1 MSLFTSPRF
10 QRWYHGTPVDK
21 LAQARLLQHQLGEQ
35 LLANA
40 AFKAEMEQL
49 RQRCQ
54 ALADQMQAMAMGAL
68 CTACATRADGGC
80 CSAYMADNTDSLQIL
95 INLLLGQTV
104 QLREPAD
111 SECCFLGATGCPFM
125 AKPIFCLNYNCQH
138 IHTSNEPAVLAQL
151 EQRAAAV
158 LSQQTAIE
166 SLLLER
172 LHQLL

>member
-1 MSLFTSPRF
+1 MALFTSPRF
-10 QRWYHGTPVDK
+10 QLWYNGTPAEK
-21 LAQARLLQHQLGEQ
+21 LAQARLLQQDLGEQ
-35 LLANA
+35 LLADA
-40 AFKAEMEQL
+40 AFTDELEQL
-49 RQRCQ
+49 RHRCQ
-54 ALADQMQAMAMGAL
+54 ALTDQMQAMAMGIL

-95 INLLLGQTV
+95 INLLLEQTV

-111 SECCFLGATGCPFM
+111 SECCFLGPTGCPFM
-125 AKPIFCLNYNCQH
+125 AKPIFCLNYNCHH
-138 IHTSNEPAVLAQL
+138 IQTGNEPAVLALL

-172 LHQLL
+172 LRQLL

>member
-1 MSLFTSPRF
+1 MSLFTSSRF
-10 QRWYHGTPVDK
+10 QHWYHGTPAEK
-21 LAQARLLQHQLGEQ
+21 LAQARLLQQELGEQ
-35 LLANA
+35 LFADTAIKAALAQ
-40 AFKAEMEQL
+40 M
-49 RQRCQ
+49 RHHCQ
-54 ALADQMQAMAMGAL
+54 ALSDQMQAMAMGVL
-68 CTACATRADGGC
+68 CTTCAARADGGC

-95 INLLLGQTV
+95 INLLLGQAV

-125 AKPIFCLNYNCQH
+125 AKPIFCLNYNCHH
-138 IHTSNEPAVLAQL
+138 IQTGSNPDALILL

-172 LHQLL
+172 VRRLP

>member
-10 QRWYHGTPVDK
+10 QRWYHGTPVEK

-40 AFKAEMEQL
+40 AFKAELAQL
-49 RQRCQ
+49 RHHCQ
-54 ALADQMQAMAMGAL
+54 ALSDQMQAMAMGAL
-68 CTACATRADGGC
+68 CKACATRADGGC

-111 SECCFLGATGCPFM
+111 NECCFLGATGCPFI
-125 AKPIFCLNYNCQH
+125 AKPIFCLNYNCQQ
-138 IHTSNEPAVLAQL
+138 IHTGSAPAALALL

-158 LSQQTAIE
+158 LSQQTQIE

-172 LHQLL
+172 LRQLL